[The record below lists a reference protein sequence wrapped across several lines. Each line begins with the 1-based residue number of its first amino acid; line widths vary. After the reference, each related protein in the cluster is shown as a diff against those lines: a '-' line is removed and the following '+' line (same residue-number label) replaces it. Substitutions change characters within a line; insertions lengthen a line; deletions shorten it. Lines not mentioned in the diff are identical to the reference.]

1 MKGIGFEIKEIHDLL
16 LRNITKEAHL
26 ENGCVVTPAQAKIA
40 TFLEHNNDKKIY
52 QKDIEGF
59 LNSKRSTVSGILDT
73 MEKNNLI
80 NRISDLSD
88 LRLKQIVLTDYA
100 KGKIKKIRNKIRNI
114 NCNLEKG
121 ISKHDLE
128 IFFKVM
134 EKMKHNIY
142 NEED

>member
-1 MKGIGFEIKEIHDLL
+1 MREIGFEIKEIHDVLL
-16 LRNITKEAHL
+16 KRILKEAHL
-26 ENGCVVTPAQAKIA
+26 ENGCVVTPTQVKVV
-40 TFLEHNNDKKIY
+40 TFLEHAKDKKIY
-52 QKDIEGF
+52 QKDIEVY

-80 NRISDLSD
+80 NRLSDLQD

-100 KGKIKKIRNKIRNI
+100 KGKIKIIREKIHEI
-114 NCNLEKG
+114 NSNLEKN

-128 IFFKVM
+128 IFYKVT
-134 EKMKHNIY
+134 KQIKNNIY